1 MCSGKRHRSKT
12 RYCRARILYISAFA
26 RRRATKQSAT
36 FTEQESMDHE
46 VEIRVKREAV
56 ATAQAILRGEVDLIE
71 GSRQLAALSHAL
83 LNEIPPGD
91 ELIAFDEVDLETRT
105 IPIGIPREQWDPTVR
120 AEADIIRRRIESL
133 SRGEIEAACRSVIS
147 RFGNG
152 TEASPS
158 R

>member
-1 MCSGKRHRSKT
+1 
-12 RYCRARILYISAFA
+12 
-26 RRRATKQSAT
+26 
-36 FTEQESMDHE
+36 MDHE

-56 ATAQAILRGEVDLIE
+56 ATAQAMLRGEVDLIE

-83 LNEIPPGD
+83 LDEIPPDD
-91 ELIAFDEVDLETRT
+91 ELIAFDEVDLETRQ

-152 TEASPS
+152 AEASPT